1 MIEPIPFMLTMPLSL
16 LCHSINT
23 NHGMW
28 SLSPQY
34 SATATL
40 NILAHSILF
49 LPVRNE
55 IHFRFPKCTAFC
67 HFCAYEFL
75 NDFRTDCLAMF
86 CPITS
91 TCYLQSNYSL
101 FVCFCHFICD
111 VQVSLHVKS
120 DYSKVRSRR
129 FMVHLITMQSIVF
142 RSTKRRT
149 SVMPGIL

>member
-49 LPVRNE
+49 LPEYIYN
-55 IHFRFPKCTAFC
+55 I
-67 HFCAYEFL
+67 
-75 NDFRTDCLAMF
+75 D
-86 CPITS
+86 IS
-91 TCYLQSNYSL
+91 
-101 FVCFCHFICD
+101 ICRHE
-111 VQVSLHVKS
+111 VLHEEEVVVEEELEVEEEQEEEQEEVVVV
-120 DYSKVRSRR
+120 DREEEEE
-129 FMVHLITMQSIVF
+129 Q
-142 RSTKRRT
+142 
-149 SVMPGIL
+149 